1 MSTDFESQFE
11 MPEAPPA
18 PQRRGF
24 FSQPETE
31 MWIRRGTSFAI
42 FVVSIFLVLFAF
54 NILKEGILSGYDP
67 QLTKRHT
74 QFKNLS
80 GFDNVTTTG
89 NGVDVCIVD
98 TGFDA
103 DHPDLAHVELAGWI
117 DFIQDRDEPYDDNG
131 HGTAMAGILVAKNLL
146 EGIAPDV
153 NLFIAKALSAS
164 GPGTD
169 TDIADAVDWCTD
181 SGADIISLSLGGGQG
196 IDLIF
201 IDNDELEAAVNRAI
215 NQGVFVVAAAGNDGG
230 ADDDGDVASP
240 GSVDDVICVGA
251 VDTDG
256 TMWSNSSIGDNN
268 GRLWPNPILPRNNP
282 DMKPE
287 LVAPGERI
295 PVLNAQIGG
304 TDALYAFGSG
314 TSGATVRVSGAIAHL
329 LEHRP
334 DLGQNG
340 TSGGSQ
346 NTVQD
351 VKQWIQESVVPQDGQ
366 NGHDD
371 YYGYGRLRVDAL
383 LSMAS

>member
-1 MSTDFESQFE
+1 M
-11 MPEAPPA
+11 
-18 PQRRGF
+18 
-24 FSQPETE
+24 
-31 MWIRRGTSFAI
+31 
-42 FVVSIFLVLFAF
+42 
-54 NILKEGILSGYDP
+54 
-67 QLTKRHT
+67 
-74 QFKNLS
+74 
-80 GFDNVTTTG
+80 
-89 NGVDVCIVD
+89 
-98 TGFDA
+98 
-103 DHPDLAHVELAGWI
+103 
-117 DFIQDRDEPYDDNG
+117 
-131 HGTAMAGILVAKNLL
+131 
-146 EGIAPDV
+146 
-153 NLFIAKALSAS
+153 
-164 GPGTD
+164 
-169 TDIADAVDWCTD
+169 
-181 SGADIISLSLGGGQG
+181 
-196 IDLIF
+196 
-201 IDNDELEAAVNRAI
+201 
-215 NQGVFVVAAAGNDGG
+215 FVVAAAGNDGG

-256 TMWSNSSIGDNN
+256 AIWSNSSVGNN
-268 GRLWPNPILPRNNP
+268 GFNPPENWIPRQDP
-282 DMKPE
+282 DKKPE

-314 TSGATVRVSGAIAHL
+314 TSGATVWVSGAIAHL

-371 YYGYGRLRVDAL
+371 YYGYGRLRVDTL